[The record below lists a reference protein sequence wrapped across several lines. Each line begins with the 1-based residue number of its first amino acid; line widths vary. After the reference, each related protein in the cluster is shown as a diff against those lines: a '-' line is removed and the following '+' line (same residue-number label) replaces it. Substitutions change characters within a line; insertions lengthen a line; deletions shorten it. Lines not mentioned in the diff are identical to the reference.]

1 MDDTFLRAPRSEVR
15 RGTSSSWITWLP
27 DLHLVVSQDRGEEGV
42 RWAATSRSPGGASR
56 SHGGAWFSGSAEVWL
71 EEVPGGT
78 LAHLYVRLDPGRLDP
93 VRLDRTAGQEGGTG
107 RHARYLPDRVR
118 RTWKRG
124 LHAWKDSQEGDR
136 ST

>member
-15 RGTSSSWITWLP
+15 RGTSSGWTAWLT
-27 DLHLVVSQDRGEEGV
+27 DLDLVVAQDRGEEGI
-42 RWAATSRSPGGASR
+42 RWAATSRSPGRATSGS
-56 SHGGAWFSGSAEVWL
+56 SGGPRFSGSAEVWL

-78 LAHLYVRLDPGRLDP
+78 LAHLYVRLEGS
-93 VRLDRTAGQEGGTG
+93 AGPQDGSR
-107 RHARYLPDRVR
+107 RHARHLPDRVR

>member
-1 MDDTFLRAPRSEVR
+1 MDETFLRAPRSEVR
-15 RGTSSSWITWLP
+15 RGTSSGWAGWLP
-27 DLHLVVSQDRGEEGV
+27 DLHLIVVQDRGEKGV
-42 RWAATSRSPGGASR
+42 RWAATSRSAGRAR
-56 SHGGAWFSGSAEVWL
+56 SVGRTTRSVGSACLSGSAEVWL

-78 LAHLYVRLDPGRLDP
+78 LAHLYVRLDES
-93 VRLDRTAGQEGGTG
+93 TGQEGGTG
-107 RHARYLPDRVR
+107 RHARHLPDRVR

>member
-1 MDDTFLRAPRSEVR
+1 MDDTFLRAPRPEVR
-15 RGTSSSWITWLP
+15 RGTSTDWTTWLP
-27 DLHLVVSQDRGEEGV
+27 DLELVLVQDRGLEGV
-42 RWAATSRSPGGASR
+42 RWVAETRSPGR
-56 SHGGAWFSGSAEVWL
+56 PRFSGSAEVWL

-78 LAHLYVRLDPGRLDP
+78 LAHLYVRLDPVRLDP
-93 VRLDRTAGQEGGTG
+93 SAGQQGGIG
-107 RHARYLPDRVR
+107 RHARHLPDRVR